1 MTKIKELIKYYY
13 EKYKSQILYIF
24 FGAITTFINI
34 ISYYVCFNVLGISNV
49 VSTIIAW
56 VFAVIFA
63 FITNKIWVFESKSW
77 DPEIAIKELV
87 SFISVRLLT
96 GLFDLAIM
104 YIGVDLLK
112 SNGMLMKILSNI
124 FVLIANYVSSKLFI
138 FKSTK

>member
-1 MTKIKELIKYYY
+1 MKKIEELVKYYY

-34 ISYYVCFNVLGISNV
+34 ISYYVSFNVLGISNV

-63 FITNKIWVFESKSW
+63 FITNKIWVFDSKSW
-77 DPEIAIKELV
+77 EPEIAIKELI

-104 YIGVDLLK
+104 YIGVDVLK
-112 SNGMLMKILSNI
+112 FNGMIMKILSNV
-124 FVLIANYVSSKLFI
+124 FVLIANYIGSKLFI

>member
-13 EKYKSQILYIF
+13 EKYKSQFLYIF

-63 FITNKIWVFESKSW
+63 FITNKICKDSLLAHAHIQLQTHRDTHTHWHYLFHPVCPF
-77 DPEIAIKELV
+77 KEELD
-87 SFISVRLLT
+87 I
-96 GLFDLAIM
+96 
-104 YIGVDLLK
+104 
-112 SNGMLMKILSNI
+112 
-124 FVLIANYVSSKLFI
+124 
-138 FKSTK
+138 